1 MSVRTATKFSII
13 FAVIALTGMVSANH
27 YNFPNEDITY
37 GGSSIEVEIGCD
49 NSEGECN
56 NAFSDYYQL
65 NVCGERA
72 ARKRGT
78 IGNKNDPADPYKFT
92 IKIPKNSPC
101 GQGRVGEFKFIP
113 EPNNRD
119 TSTQHV
125 GEGGQLHVEPKG
137 SMDPHIGKYLYF
149 GLRDDTNP
157 NRLASFFLSNE
168 DPEYWDVDPNYGN
181 IEKDDPLIIYRDH
194 VLTGASESATKAKI
208 GGIAE
213 VSSSGYINQVARLSD
228 GSDIFCT
235 LENGGVNTE
244 PCELGDETFSTGT
257 NTRLMSSDV
266 RGGASTVSPIHQTGK
281 YWPDGEIIVG
291 YQPEYDI
298 VEVGGTSTRDAS
310 KSNEGPKFFICR
322 EGAEMKSKETVTGN
336 KYTSQVVNVND
347 PSADEEELYK
357 CNLDDP
363 TDTDYK
369 DWVPVEKCG
378 DGLDNEGDAKID
390 TSDPACNT
398 ESGPTE
404 NETTTA
410 CKTGVKEVPVFSPLA
425 PSNIEMLAAQY
436 TKTDGSCSTDGTP
449 FSTSNDDLLINNL
462 DNDPYRVYCDDSP
475 AQPSDPLPC
484 IEETFDFSGFGH
496 SQMPVAVF
504 YPTLNYFRQIE
515 RADDTLDFSD
525 GDVYDTGFV
534 EDGLG
539 WTYKTQSLYEA
550 EQKYWST
557 TFDTC
562 LSTGACQFYTNWE
575 DRIRMPEVEQ
585 AYNNSDSS
593 LNSIAWLTG
602 GEGGPFNA
610 GTNVSNSPS
619 GQDDVLSKDSS
630 EIAIFDGGF
639 AGKCESDEVWQYKP
653 GDDEW
658 KCSGD
663 IDWQQT
669 AYLPEFDSLDND
681 NAGLIFPPY
690 NFINDK
696 SNLPDYIYN
705 RVGGVQ
711 EGLGWNSFETAWEEA
726 PQKTGTVDV
735 QSIDAKCWNGTKGL
749 TQDQIKESENYIESN
764 FNVNVTQWF
773 TINVPDNPSDPVAKF
788 RPLTHDG
795 TYSCAWRVNAETS
808 SGTTIT
814 EWDAQHFMVEMQN
827 HLGNTI
833 SGPKSIAVKNIT
845 EDSSYAGSLP
855 DATGSDHDWTSNEL
869 EQAMNNWN

>member
-1 MSVRTATKFSII
+1 MKKRLIILLVFLLLSVST
-13 FAVIALTGMVSANH
+13 VSAVNA
-27 YNFPNEDITY
+27 YAGNVEYLSNAQIT
-37 GGSSIEVEIGCD
+37 VGCGD
-49 NSEGECN
+49 SCPTGRYVY
-56 NAFSDYYQL
+56 FDV
-65 NVCGERA
+65 NVCGEEFTKTRGGRFN
-72 ARKRGT
+72 ARLEESDYPLTLEFAVPYSVGFFGGDEAPCSQGDHSVV
-78 IGNKNDPADPYKFT
+78 IEPYSGNNKQISFDNAET
-92 IKIPKNSPC
+92 TLTVN
-101 GQGRVGEFKFIP
+101 
-113 EPNNRD
+113 
-119 TSTQHV
+119 
-125 GEGGQLHVEPKG
+125 PKG
-137 SMDPHIGKYLYF
+137 SMEDPHIGKYLYF
-149 GLRDDTNP
+149 GMREDTDP
-157 NRLASFFLSNE
+157 NRLASFFLSDK

-181 IEKDDPLIIYRDH
+181 IEKDDPLIIYRTH
-194 VLTGASESATKAKI
+194 SMTGSSEAATKADI

-235 LENGGVNTE
+235 YDGGGVNTAR
-244 PCELGDETFSTGT
+244 CEIGDEKFSTGT
-257 NTRLMSSDV
+257 NNRLHNSDLH
-266 RGGASTVSPIHQTGK
+266 GTSTISPIHQTGK

-504 YPTLNYFRQIE
+504 YPTLNYFRQVE

-669 AYLPEFDSLDND
+669 AYLPKFDSLDND

-696 SNLPDYIYN
+696 SNLPDYINN

-773 TINVPDNPSDPVAKF
+773 TIDVPDNPSDPVANF

-808 SGTTIT
+808 FGTTIT
-814 EWDAQHFMVEMQN
+814 EWDAQDFMVEMQN

-833 SGPKSIAVKNIT
+833 SGEKSIAVKNMT

-855 DATGSDHDWTSNEL
+855 DATGSSHDWTSNEL
-869 EQAMNNWN
+869 TQAMNNWN